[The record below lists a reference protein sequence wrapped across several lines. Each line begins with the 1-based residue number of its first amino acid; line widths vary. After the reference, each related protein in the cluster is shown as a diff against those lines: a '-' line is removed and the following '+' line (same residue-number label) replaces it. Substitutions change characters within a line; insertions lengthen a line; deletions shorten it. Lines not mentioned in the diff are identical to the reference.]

1 MSFDLLADALISGVL
16 LGGFYAAVSIG
27 LAVVFGMLDVPQ
39 VAHPA
44 LLVAGGYG
52 TFWLSKFGVD
62 PLLAG
67 LLLAPAFFL
76 LGMGVYRFYHA
87 TFERR
92 GTDAGLRGL
101 AFFFGLAFVLEV
113 GLILAFGVDQRLVQA
128 PYIGTSLV
136 LGEHRMPLRMLV
148 AFGGAVLLT
157 GCFALY
163 LGTTYWGRA
172 IKAVAQDETALQLM
186 GADPVRVKQLAF
198 GIATAT
204 AAISG
209 ALLIIV
215 GPIEPGLGRLYLGK
229 VFSIVVLAGLG
240 SIGGT
245 FVAALVLGISESL
258 VLSSL
263 GVSWAPAVSFGLLLA
278 MLAIRPSGLFG
289 RA

>member
-52 TFWLSKFGVD
+52 TFWLAQYGID

-67 LLLAPAFFL
+67 LLLAPPFFL
-76 LGMGVYRFYHA
+76 AGMAVYRFYHA

-128 PYIGTSLV
+128 PYIGTSLAI
-136 LGEHRMPLRMLV
+136 GEHRMPLRMLV

-157 GCFALY
+157 GGFALY
-163 LGTTYWGRA
+163 LGTTYSGRA

-186 GADPVRVKQLAF
+186 GADPVRIKQLAF
-198 GIATAT
+198 GIATST

-240 SIGGT
+240 SIPGT
-245 FVAALVLGISESL
+245 FVAALVLGVSESL

-278 MLAIRPSGLFG
+278 MLAIRPAGLFG
-289 RA
+289 RT